1 MLLLEFIFA
10 LAAMVILHELGH
22 FIACRI
28 FNVEVEEFGLGFP
41 PRATTL
47 FEAGGT
53 KFTLNWLPFGGFV
66 RPKGENDPSIPGGL
80 AAANPWVRMAV
91 FAAGPLMNLLS
102 AILLFAVIASLVG
115 KPDPAR
121 LEEIQIDAI
130 SPDSPAEAAGL
141 QINDILVT
149 INDQVITNTGTAH
162 NVIYANLGK
171 PVTFVIRRQGSE
183 QTLEITPRENPPA
196 NQGAVGILMGTP
208 RLSIS
213 VIAALPE
220 GAMATYLYGEKLL
233 SMIGDLIRG
242 NASPDEGRLVGFK
255 GMYDVYETVRTE
267 PVVGYPPIVDALGFF
282 ASISIS
288 LGLLNLLPIPAL
300 DGGRIVFALPE
311 IVIRRRI
318 PQEYE
323 NWVNGISF
331 ILLIV
336 LMIFVNLRDF
346 INPPTLP

>member
-1 MLLLEFIFA
+1 M
-10 LAAMVILHELGH
+10 
-22 FIACRI
+22 
-28 FNVEVEEFGLGFP
+28 
-41 PRATTL
+41 
-47 FEAGGT
+47 
-53 KFTLNWLPFGGFV
+53 
-66 RPKGENDPSIPGGL
+66 
-80 AAANPWVRMAV
+80 
-91 FAAGPLMNLLS
+91 
-102 AILLFAVIASLVG
+102 
-115 KPDPAR
+115 
-121 LEEIQIDAI
+121 
-130 SPDSPAEAAGL
+130 
-141 QINDILVT
+141 
-149 INDQVITNTGTAH
+149 
-162 NVIYANLGK
+162 
-171 PVTFVIRRQGSE
+171 
-183 QTLEITPRENPPA
+183 
-196 NQGAVGILMGTP
+196 
-208 RLSIS
+208 
-213 VIAALPE
+213 
-220 GAMATYLYGEKLL
+220 
-233 SMIGDLIRG
+233 
-242 NASPDEGRLVGFK
+242 GFK